1 MISYKNPK
9 ILMIITSIPRVE
21 GILAQ
26 KRAAA
31 HANVEDVLGLQFNK
45 CINGMRPIYENVKGC
60 NR

>member
-1 MISYKNPK
+1 
-9 ILMIITSIPRVE
+9 MIITSIPRVE